1 MKSSELKQEAKE
13 LLIDFL
19 GKKKVSKVKLAG
31 KIGVSNSVLTYVTQ
45 EQWEN
50 VSEEMLMKIV
60 NTLKTPGG
68 NYKIV
73 ETGNF
78 RTVQIMC
85 KHVARWHQMCG
96 LTGFPGAG
104 KTTALKSYY
113 RSNPHV
119 YYVEC
124 KSYMNNRQFFRSISN
139 ELGVNCEGSLC
150 DMLESIVTAFKKK
163 ESPLL
168 IIDEA
173 GKLSHRQILVLHDL
187 RNATDS
193 NLGIILSGCEY
204 FRENLEKGVK
214 REKTGIPEFYGRI
227 SSWQILS
234 APSKAETKA
243 IFESNGICD
252 EGLKQRGYES
262 FREIYSVI
270 VSAQIERQIQ
280 LESLAGEPV
289 RKNN

>member
-19 GKKKVSKVKLAG
+19 EKKKVSKVKLAR

-50 VSEEMLMKIV
+50 VSEEMMMKIV
-60 NTLKTPGG
+60 NALKMPGE
-68 NYKIV
+68 NYKLV

-78 RTVQIMC
+78 NTIQTMC
-85 KHVARWHQMCG
+85 RCVARWHQMCG
-96 LTGFPGAG
+96 LIGFTGAG

-113 RSNPHV
+113 RSNPNV

-124 KSYMNNRQFFRSISN
+124 KSYMNNRQFFRSVSN

-150 DMLESIVTAFKKK
+150 DILESIAAAFKTK

-168 IIDEA
+168 IIDEV

-187 RNATDS
+187 RNATDN
-193 NLGIILSGCEY
+193 NLGIILSGCDY

-214 REKTGIPEFYGRI
+214 RDKTGIPEFYGRI
-227 SSWQILS
+227 SSWQALS
-234 APSKAETKA
+234 SPSKAEAMA

-252 EGLKQRGYES
+252 EGLKQRKYEN
-262 FREIYSVI
+262 FREIYGVI
-270 VSAQIERQIQ
+270 VSAQIARQIQ
-280 LESLAGEPV
+280 LESLTGETCSQE
-289 RKNN
+289 